1 MTVVNKTKVCRK
13 EDDKDKIEVVADLM
27 PYLTALVDR
36 RDAMKIWMNLKVRTK
51 LQTMVVV
58 AVLVLGVIVWFGL
71 SKMST
76 MAEDEKD
83 MSIAVKHVDMLNDLK
98 NNLQGIR
105 LDLVYMLVLEDQVK
119 ITAKLEDSNKRQQ
132 EIKEGMAA
140 FLKYDLDPKEKELI
154 ATFRQGYEEY
164 LVQGSKL
171 EQMAKLSVGNP
182 QARMAAVNFAT
193 DIVAPLNVKPAK
205 AIDDLVDYNVKD
217 AADNYAK
224 DAAGY
229 HTAFTLMITLSIV
242 AALFMSGI
250 GLLIASSISRPLKMV
265 YDTLS
270 LVASGDLT
278 ARSPIKTRD
287 EMGMLAGEV
296 NVMAEKLQQTM
307 SQVVQSS
314 MQVAAAAGQLNSTAE
329 RIATGAEEV
338 AAQTG
343 TVATA
348 SEEMAATSMSIAQS
362 CHQAANGSEQANS
375 TARTGAVVVEQTVAV
390 MERIAGRVTSSA
402 KTVAGL
408 GARSDQI
415 GEIIGTIED
424 IADQTNLLALNA
436 AIEAARAGEQ
446 GRGFAVVADEVR
458 ALAERTTKATREI
471 AEMIKA
477 IQSETKGAVEAMEQG
492 VGEVESGTREA
503 AKSGEALREIL
514 EQISAVTMQVNQ
526 IATAAEEQT
535 ATTGEITGNI
545 QQITEVVHDT
555 SRGAHESA
563 TAAGQLAGLAEDLRT
578 LVGQFRLS

>member
-1 MTVVNKTKVCRK
+1 VG
-13 EDDKDKIEVVADLM
+13 
-27 PYLTALVDR
+27 
-36 RDAMKIWMNLKVRTK
+36 IWMNFKVKTK
-51 LQTMVVV
+51 LLVMVTV
-58 AVLVLGVIVWFGL
+58 AILVLVCVVWSSL
-71 SKMST
+71 SRMST
-76 MAEDEKD
+76 LAGNEKEA
-83 MSIAVKHVDMLNDLK
+83 SISTRQVEILAGLK
-98 NNLQGIR
+98 NKLQAIR
-105 LDLVYMLVLEDQVK
+105 LDLVYTLILEDPSK
-119 ITAKLEDSNKRQQ
+119 LAAKVEDIAKCEQA
-132 EIKEGMAA
+132 IKEGIASFRA
-140 FLKYDLDPKEKELI
+140 YDLEPKEKELVE
-154 ATFRQGYEEY
+154 AFRQGQDAY
-164 LVQGSKL
+164 LEQGSKL
-171 EQMAKLSVGNP
+171 AQMAKESIGNP
-182 QARMAAVNFAT
+182 QTRTTAT
-193 DIVAPLNVKPAK
+193 IYATEIVAPLVEKPSK
-205 AIDDLVDYNVKD
+205 AIDELVKLNVDEAAESYTKD
-217 AADNYAK
+217 FAR
-224 DAAGY
+224 Y
-229 HTAFTLMITLSIV
+229 HASVTQMIVLTAV

-250 GLLIASSISRPLKMV
+250 GMLIANSISRPLKSV
-265 YDTLS
+265 YGTLA

-278 ARSPIKTRD
+278 ARSLIVTHD

-307 SQVVQSS
+307 NQVVQSS
-314 MQVAAAAGQLNSTAE
+314 LQVAAAAGQLNSTAE

-362 CHQAANGSEQANS
+362 CHQAAGGSEQANS
-375 TARTGAVVVEQTVAV
+375 TARAGAAVVEKTVAV
-390 MERIAGRVTSSA
+390 MGRIAARVGASA
-402 KTVAGL
+402 ETVAGL

-477 IQSETKGAVEAMEQG
+477 IQSETKGAVEAMQQG
-492 VGEVESGTREA
+492 VDEVESGTREA
-503 AKSGEALREIL
+503 SKSGEALREIL
-514 EQISAVTMQVNQ
+514 DQISSVTMQVNQ

-563 TAAGQLAGLAEDLRT
+563 TAAGQLAGLAQDLRT